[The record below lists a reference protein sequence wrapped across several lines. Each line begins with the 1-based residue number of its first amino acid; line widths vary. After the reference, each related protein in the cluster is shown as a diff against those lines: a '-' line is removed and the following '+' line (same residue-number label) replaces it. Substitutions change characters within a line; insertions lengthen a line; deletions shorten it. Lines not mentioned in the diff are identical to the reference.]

1 MPALLV
7 QKPLEGRGGV
17 SRHTASTASVPD
29 DVRVM
34 HELEGKIAAQRAGRH
49 VGVFGIPA
57 PPNDLWLAGTV
68 PDELAEFF
76 RKLTAPFLEQ
86 LEGAGPRMGLPE
98 IGQNLAKTL
107 AHYWDSDGHPSV
119 EGESRVLN
127 MAGDPD
133 PNLQAGYL
141 AAAGVELRA
150 VSHTID
156 VDGRRVCVVDF
167 DVEGSLP
174 PLSRQ
179 LIDRVMR
186 QGPFGG
192 FRGDSSRAG
201 RRRPRE

>member
-1 MPALLV
+1 
-7 QKPLEGRGGV
+7 
-17 SRHTASTASVPD
+17 
-29 DVRVM
+29 M
-34 HELEGKIAAQRAGRH
+34 HELEGKIAHLHLGRH

-68 PDELAEFF
+68 PEELAAFF
-76 RKLTAPFLEQ
+76 GKLTAPFLEQ

-107 AHYWDSDGHPSV
+107 AHYWETDGHPLV
-119 EGESRVLN
+119 EGESRVLD
-127 MAGDPD
+127 MANDQY

-141 AAAGVELRA
+141 AAAGVKVRA
-150 VSHTID
+150 TVNITS

-186 QGPFGG
+186 QGPFGRTG
-192 FRGDSSRAG
+192 GSSRAG
-201 RRRPRE
+201 RRQP